1 MRDILVVM
9 GSHPRTRGEFD
20 WTREDCDIVVLNA
33 AMKQDWVKRADYVT
47 QMHLPVIWRNPGN
60 RNDANH
66 YNWLKSGKTPII
78 LMQEQYD
85 DVPNSMRYPIEEVL
99 KLGHRYLTSSA
110 AYSIAFGIV
119 QGYQKI
125 EVYGVEME
133 TNTEYEHQRPGVAYW
148 IGLAEG
154 AGVEVDYHGNILDC
168 PLYGYEGDVKFP
180 YSFFDKRIKELE
192 APLKEAFD
200 TYNKVCVESNN
211 LFATF
216 MKTGQNHKELI
227 ALLQKQSELGAMFGL
242 QRGAQQEIIRY
253 KKKADVQIEATGDYL
268 FSRQE
273 FEFSAATFTK
283 DKEASI
289 LMATDLG
296 KKCEQQ
302 FKIVMGTTNAAKRKN
317 RMNMFIEVVAKYIEE
332 SIKVGLFDGAYKEN
346 RHLMSKLDELV
357 RMAGGEKSKEIMEA
371 AIANRA

>member
-1 MRDILVVM
+1 MKDILVVM

-20 WTREDCDIVVLNA
+20 WSRDDCDIVVFNE
-33 AMKQDWVKRADYVT
+33 AMKMDWVKRADYVT

-60 RNDANH
+60 RNDPNH
-66 YNWLKSGKTPII
+66 YNWLKSGNTPII
-78 LMQEQYD
+78 LMHEAYE
-85 DVPNSMRYPIEEVL
+85 DVPNAMRYPIEEVL

-133 TNTEYEHQRPGVAYW
+133 TNTEYEHQRPGVTYW
-148 IGLAEG
+148 VGLAEG
-154 AGVEVDYHGNILDC
+154 SGVQVEFHGNLLTC

-180 YSFFDKRIKELE
+180 YSFFDKRIKEIE
-192 APLKEAFD
+192 IPMKEAFE
-200 TYNKVCVESNN
+200 TYNKVCIESNV
-211 LFATF
+211 LFENF
-216 MKTGQNHKELI
+216 VKTGQGHKELI
-227 ALLQKQSELGAMFGL
+227 NLLQKQSELGAMFGL

-296 KKCEQQ
+296 RKCEQQ
-302 FKIVMGTTNAAKRKN
+302 FKVVMGTTNAAKRKN
-317 RMNMFIEVVAKYIEE
+317 RMKQFSDVVAKYIEE

-346 RHLMSKLDELV
+346 RLLMAKLDELV
-357 RMAGGEKSKEIMEA
+357 RMAGGEASKEIMEA

>member
-1 MRDILVVM
+1 MKDTLIVM

-20 WTREDCDIVVLNA
+20 WTREDCDIVVFNE

-66 YNWLKSGKTPII
+66 YEWLKSGKTPII

-119 QGYQKI
+119 QGHQRI
-125 EVYGVEME
+125 EIYGVEME

-148 IGLAEG
+148 IGVADG
-154 AGVEVDYHGNILDC
+154 AGVDVDFHGNILNC

-180 YSFFDKRIKELE
+180 YSFFDKRIKEIE
-192 APLKEAFD
+192 PAAKEALE
-200 TYNKVCVESNN
+200 TYNAVSRESNAKIVELLN
-211 LFATF
+211 TRI
-216 MKTGQNHKELI
+216 NNKELI
-227 ALLQKQSELGAMFGL
+227 SLLQKQAELGAIFGL
-242 QRGAQQEIIRY
+242 HDGAKQEIARY
-253 KKKADVQIEATGDYL
+253 KGKADVQIEATGDYL

-273 FEFSAATFTK
+273 FEYQAATFSK
-283 DKEASI
+283 DKDI
-289 LMATDLG
+289 ATVNATELG
-296 KKCEQQ
+296 NKCVQL
-302 FKIVMGTTNAAKRKN
+302 FKIAIDTSNKAKRRIRTDQLVSGINK
-317 RMNMFIEVVAKYIEE
+317 FIQE
-332 SIKVGLFDGAYKEN
+332 SVKVGVLDGAMKEN
-346 RHLMSKLDELV
+346 RLLMAKLDELV
-357 RMAGGEKSKEIMEA
+357 RMAGGEASKEIMEA